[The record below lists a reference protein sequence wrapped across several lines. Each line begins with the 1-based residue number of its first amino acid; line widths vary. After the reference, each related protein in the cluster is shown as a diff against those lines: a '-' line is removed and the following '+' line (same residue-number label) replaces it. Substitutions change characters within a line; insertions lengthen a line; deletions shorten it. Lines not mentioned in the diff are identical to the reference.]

1 MSADHLE
8 PKPVCGPNET
18 TEDFRLRVRAWAKRI
33 FGWDANVC
41 PFCECIARQRGCS
54 TDECPGNQATKLEAD
69 PRLMKA
75 LRDELVAYAFT
86 QRGLP
91 VPNPLPTAGAEKIY
105 VSDVYRWIKVG
116 LRAIR
121 KFESDEKDRLFEALA
136 NVPRDREPLRMTGLP
151 PSSTK
156 RACLKCG
163 AEYFDD
169 GFTWCPTCD
178 SRGPFGPTAH
188 PQAGARMRAT
198 RDWYQAN
205 LAAGRAFN
213 DGPGEPAHHRER

>member
-1 MSADHLE
+1 MSSDHLE
-8 PKPVCGPNET
+8 PKPVCGPDET
-18 TEDFRLRVRAWAKRI
+18 TEQFRRRVRAWAKRV
-33 FGWDANVC
+33 FGANANLC
-41 PFCECIARQRGCS
+41 SFCDCITRERGCS
-54 TDECPGNQATKLEAD
+54 TAECPGNYDTKLEED
-69 PRLMKA
+69 PLLLKA

-121 KFESDEKDRLFEALA
+121 KFESDERTQLFKALA
-136 NVPRDREPLRMTGLP
+136 NVPRDLAATTPAAP
-151 PSSTK
+151 KK

-178 SRGPFGPTAH
+178 SSGNFGPTAH

-213 DGPGEPAHHRER
+213 DGPDEPAHHRER